1 MLSALIR
8 MTLTHTF
15 SHVSLASNTPPAL
28 NHVTSVE
35 GTLVHMLG
43 YVPVAVHLLL
53 LSLRAN
59 LVRRVVHESTPRR
72 KREVLGKRVSDHVLC
87 VDVLGVRLLAIL
99 SLAQHLDAAAKPH
112 ACLATLVPARHKHR
126 RHVVVVG
133 WSWLAQ
139 SYVRLLQHAVDG
151 DLLMEVGS

>member
-35 GTLVHMLG
+35 GTLAHMLG
-43 YVPVAVHLLL
+43 YVPVAVHLFF

-59 LVRRVVHESTPRR
+59 LVRRVVHVPDRLVRGPVFQAMGRQSSILKAFLIRIWGP
-72 KREVLGKRVSDHVLC
+72 EVQGSRNTKPFQI
-87 VDVLGVRLLAIL
+87 DV
-99 SLAQHLDAAAKPH
+99 
-112 ACLATLVPARHKHR
+112 
-126 RHVVVVG
+126 
-133 WSWLAQ
+133 
-139 SYVRLLQHAVDG
+139 
-151 DLLMEVGS
+151 